1 MAEKSVLMDVFCLHC
16 REETPHMVAYGQK
29 YLKEMRCEV
38 CGTVIRVDRK
48 RMLELYAH
56 DMVDRILSKPLRMKK
71 ELAAKSLSEFTMS
84 LPVRVALKPVK
95 VAKELAGLVTKGD
108 WPTPV
113 PEDDK
118 RD

>member
-16 REETPHMVAYGQK
+16 REETPHTVSYGEK

-38 CGTVIRVDRK
+38 CGTAIKVDRK

-56 DMVDRILSKPLRMKK
+56 EMVDRILSKPLRMKK

-95 VAKELAGLVTKGD
+95 MAKELADLVTKGD
-108 WPTPV
+108 WPKNA
-113 PEDDK
+113 PEEEK
-118 RD
+118 